1 MEPFANGDRIILEK
15 PLCGIPSGTIGTVVS
30 FYPSPPELYQV
41 RFDGNDE
48 EQLVP
53 GHLLVNAQPFEER
66 YAHEV
71 SS

>member
-1 MEPFANGDRIILEK
+1 MEPFANGDRVILDK
-15 PLCGIPSGTIGTVVS
+15 PFCGIPSGTMGIVIS
-30 FYPSPPELYQV
+30 YYPSPPELYQV

-53 GHLLVNAQPFEER
+53 GHLLVNDQPLEEW

-71 SS
+71 GS